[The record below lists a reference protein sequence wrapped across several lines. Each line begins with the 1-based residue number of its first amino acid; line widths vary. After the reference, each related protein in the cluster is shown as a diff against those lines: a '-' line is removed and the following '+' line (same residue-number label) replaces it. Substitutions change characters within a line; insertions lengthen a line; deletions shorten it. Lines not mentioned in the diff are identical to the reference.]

1 MRRRRETIRVK
12 YGGWPGPVQRDVP
25 EMIKDLLWGAVAVTL
40 IVSLIILSH
49 QMVMIS
55 RSVNGLVV
63 NTNNQ
68 VTTMTSDFGKVQRSV
83 RGLVDSTNRYVIRDE
98 KFKNEIRNSITSVTS
113 DFHILTMKAGNVMDE
128 TALTIKSVRKV
139 SESANELI
147 IGVDC
152 NVNGEVIPR
161 ASALLDT
168 LNSRIVVLA
177 DSAGNLLGC
186 VQGNLDTV
194 AADIHGIAGSPEIP
208 LILKQVRVMTENGG
222 DFTFGVAQVMG
233 DVSEVSEF
241 YKNKLI
247 HPTFWDYLRQIS
259 KIALYVGGEIVTPWA
274 ITNKV
279 TRVRVVE

>member
-1 MRRRRETIRVK
+1 MRRKRVGIEIK
-12 YGGWPGPVQRDVP
+12 YGGWPGQTPRDVP

-55 RSVNGLVV
+55 KSVNGLVV

-98 KFKNEIRNSITSVTS
+98 KFKNEVRNSITSVTN

-128 TALTIKSVRKV
+128 TALTVKSVRKV
-139 SESANELI
+139 SESTNELI

-161 ASALLDT
+161 ASALLET

-194 AADIHGIAGSPEIP
+194 SADIHNITGSPEIP

-241 YKNKLI
+241 YKNRLI

-259 KIALYVGGEIVTPWA
+259 RIALYVGGDIVTPWA

>member
-1 MRRRRETIRVK
+1 MRRRRAGIEIK
-12 YGGWPGPVQRDVP
+12 YGGWPGQTPRDVP

-55 RSVNGLVV
+55 KSVNGLVV

-98 KFKNEIRNSITSVTS
+98 KFKNEVRNSITSVTN

-128 TALTIKSVRKV
+128 TALTVKSVRKV
-139 SESANELI
+139 SESTNELI

-161 ASALLDT
+161 ASALLET

-194 AADIHGIAGSPEIP
+194 SADIHNITGSPEIP

-241 YKNKLI
+241 YKNRLI

-259 KIALYVGGEIVTPWA
+259 RIALYVGGDIVTPWA

>member
-1 MRRRRETIRVK
+1 MSRRRVGIEVK
-12 YGGWPGPVQRDVP
+12 YGDWPGQTPRDVP

-55 RSVNGLVV
+55 KSVNGLVV

-98 KFKNEIRNSITSVTS
+98 KFKNEVRNSITSVTN

-128 TALTIKSVRKV
+128 TALTVKSVRKV

-152 NVNGEVIPR
+152 NVNGELVPK
-161 ASALLDT
+161 ASALLET
-168 LNSRIVVLA
+168 INSRVVVLA

-194 AADIHGIAGSPEIP
+194 SADIHNITGSPEIP

-241 YKNKLI
+241 YKNRLI

-259 KIALYVGGEIVTPWA
+259 RIALYVGGDIVTPWA